1 MQKNFQENFG
11 VVEVDEY
18 TRDYYVR
25 IPEWIINE
33 MNWYDGTEINI
44 KVYLYF
50 LNKKLLIKN
59 NWHESCLLKLLLII
73 RRKNYAEN
81 ASPYYSHSN
90 YHLYCCASIYL
101 IGK

>member
-11 VVEVDEY
+11 IIEVDEY

-44 KVYLYF
+44 KVDGDD
-50 LNKKLLIKN
+50 
-59 NWHESCLLKLLLII
+59 II
-73 RRKNYAEN
+73 INE
-81 ASPYYSHSN
+81 PE
-90 YHLYCCASIYL
+90 
-101 IGK
+101 